1 MVKARAGQDARVEVR
16 VEHAMAA
23 AGTLSERYER
33 VRARVAGAA
42 KRAGRGEHDVLLVA
56 VSKYAEPDQIRELVA
71 LGHRDFGESRAGN
84 LAQRAAQTGEF
95 LQRGKAL
102 AGIVGA
108 GAGMPDTLRW
118 HMIGRL
124 QRNKVKKVVDCARLI
139 HSVDSL
145 RLAEEL
151 QAVASRRESPVD
163 VLLQINCS
171 DEPQK
176 GGVALPAAAHLAEQI
191 ESMVSVRLRGVMT
204 MAALGATESDL
215 RRTFERC
222 RDCFGDIQR
231 RGVGADRR
239 GPEGFN
245 ILSMGMSDD
254 FEVAIEEGANMVRV
268 GTAIFGPPS
277 AETKRLIDGQD
288 RKEDAEKQPED

>member
-1 MVKARAGQDARVEVR
+1 MT
-16 VEHAMAA
+16 A
-23 AGTLSERYER
+23 AGTLSERYDR
-33 VRARVAGAA
+33 VKARVAGAA
-42 KRAGRGEHDVLLVA
+42 RRAGRGEHDVLLIA
-56 VSKYAEPDQIRELVA
+56 VSKYAEPDQIRELVS
-71 LGHRDFGESRAGN
+71 LGHRDFGENRAAN
-84 LAQRAAQTGEF
+84 LLQRAAQTGEF

-102 AGIVGA
+102 AGVVGP
-108 GAGMPDTLRW
+108 GASMPDTLRW

-124 QRNKVKKVVDCARLI
+124 QRNKVKKVVEASRLI
-139 HSVDSL
+139 HSMDSL
-145 RLAEEL
+145 RLAEEI
-151 QAVASRRESPVD
+151 QAIAARRERPVD

-176 GGVALPAAAHLAEQI
+176 GGVALPASAHLAEQV
-191 ESMVSVRLRGVMT
+191 ETMVGVRLRGVMT
-204 MAALGATESDL
+204 MAAQCASESDL

-222 RDCFGDIQR
+222 RECFSEIQR

-254 FEVAIEEGANMVRV
+254 FEIAIEEGANMVRV

-277 AETKRLIDGQD
+277 AETMSLIDGQD
-288 RKEDAEKQPED
+288 RKEDAEKQAED